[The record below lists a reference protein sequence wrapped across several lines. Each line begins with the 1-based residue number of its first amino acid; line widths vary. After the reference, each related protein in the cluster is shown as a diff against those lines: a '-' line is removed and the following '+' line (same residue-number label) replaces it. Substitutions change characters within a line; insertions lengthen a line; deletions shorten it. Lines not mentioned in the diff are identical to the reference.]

1 MRDGLGESFDVALE
15 LGAQPD
21 GRPKIIRICELAG
34 AEGKAVA
41 VHELFVL
48 EANGEYVATGTI
60 PRMVAD
66 LGVRGV
72 KIDQGIFKRGR

>member
-1 MRDGLGESFDVALE
+1 M
-15 LGAQPD
+15 PD
-21 GRPKIIRICELAG
+21 GDFSPST
-34 AEGKAVA
+34 
-41 VHELFVL
+41 
-48 EANGEYVATGTI
+48 ATKWRTLLTI